1 MSIKLDKKE
10 YNELLM
16 CVDIRLSFI
25 SQKINFLIKLREKAI
40 TGEIYDDSF
49 DKKIKSLKEE
59 YSLLDSLRDKIL
71 KGNKN
76 KKRNRLKYGKRICN
90 KKW

>member
-1 MSIKLDKKE
+1 MSINLDKKE

-49 DKKIKSLKEE
+49 DKKN
-59 YSLLDSLRDKIL
+59 KIS
-71 KGNKN
+71 
-76 KKRNRLKYGKRICN
+76 
-90 KKW
+90 